1 MESVPQYHFAALN
14 DALSRLGHNPVLP
27 TAIQLLSRNA
37 ELINTQLSETV
48 VAQIPAFSASNN
60 PDVLPEL
67 ASHGANHTSEILRL
81 LNGGAVGGFE
91 FVREHAKQR
100 AEQHFPLEA
109 TLHAYRCGHKVYSQR
124 LRTAVLSAAAKKDD
138 TQQVV
143 ADVADFSIEYTDAVS
158 TVATS
163 AYVAQ
168 IRLLADVVG
177 DQRAELLNILLEGYD
192 EADGRVAKVLR
203 NAGYLARR
211 QSYCVAVAQSVDPAE
226 MLNPKRARRMVD
238 SIDKKLQRAAV
249 RHIIDLR
256 ANKVT
261 IVFSASRRASGW
273 TAPHSALANQVG
285 AVLTTVG
292 NAALIGVSRDVPS
305 TAQIPNAYKEA
316 QRAFELASVE
326 QRVVEFAKI
335 STFRLLQSLAGEE
348 FKRVLPSWAHVLY
361 CADDKMDGALAA
373 TLRGYANANM
383 NVLKTA
389 HNLAIHPNT
398 IYARLQKISDIT
410 GLDAKSY
417 HELTELLITFDC
429 RRM

>member
-1 MESVPQYHFAALN
+1 METIPQYHFAALN

-27 TAIQLLSRNA
+27 AAVKLLSR
-37 ELINTQLSETV
+37 EVKLINTQLSETV
-48 VAQIPAFSASNN
+48 VAQIPSFSASNN

-67 ASHGANHTSEILRL
+67 ASHGAKHTSEILHL
-81 LNGGAVGGFE
+81 LGGGAVGGFE
-91 FVREHAKQR
+91 FVREHAKRR

-124 LRTAVLSAAAKKDD
+124 LRTAVLRAAAKKDN
-138 TQQVV
+138 TQRVV

-168 IRLLADVVG
+168 TRLLADVVG

-192 EADGRVAKVLR
+192 EADGRVARVLR

-211 QSYCVAVAQSVDPAE
+211 QSYCVALAQSVDPAE

-238 SIDKKLQRAAV
+238 AIDKKLHSTTV
-249 RHIIDLR
+249 RHLIDLR

-273 TAPHSALANQVG
+273 TAPHTALAKQVG
-285 AVLTTVG
+285 AALSTVG
-292 NAALIGVSRDVPS
+292 NAVLIGVSNDVPS

-316 QRAFELASVE
+316 QLALGFASVA

-335 STFRLLQSLAGEE
+335 PMFRLLQSLAGEE
-348 FKRVLPSWAHVLY
+348 FKRVLPAWAQALY
-361 CADDKMDGALAA
+361 QADDKMEGALSA
-373 TLRGYANANM
+373 TLRSYAAANM

-389 HNLAIHPNT
+389 QVLAIHPNT
-398 IYARLQKISDIT
+398 VYARLQKISAIT
-410 GLDAKSY
+410 GLDARAFY
-417 HELTELLITFDC
+417 DLTELLIMVDC